1 VLLLPDWLRAWL
13 PGLFTGGLGLVLA
26 PWLDRKVTW
35 HRLILYALAVFFSLR
50 YLVWRFSETL
60 APLGWTWDALASW
73 SFALIEGATII
84 SSISAFTILAR
95 FRERSV
101 EASQNLAWYDPSPP
115 SVAVLIATYNEEWA
129 VLERTIAGALASDY
143 PRFTVHVLDDG
154 RREWLGE
161 RCRALG
167 VEHITRPDN
176 YHGKAGNIN
185 HTLMLFRQRGTVP
198 DFVAVLDAD
207 FVPHSD
213 FLSRS
218 LALFHDETVGLVQTP
233 QHFFNPDPI
242 QHNLGISRSYPD
254 EQRFF
259 FDYMQPSRDAWGI
272 AVCCGTSSIVRW
284 SALDAIGD
292 FPTASVTEDYLLTS
306 MLKLKGFSTVY
317 LNEALSEGLAP
328 EGLKEYITQRARWC
342 LGLMQIVR
350 SEAGPFSRQRLR
362 FRDRWSILDSCVYWL
377 TTFPFKIACIVYP
390 LLYWFFGVIVVD
402 ARIDD
407 IISNF
412 VPYYLAT
419 MVFLNFVSIGLF
431 LPILND
437 ISQLVG
443 AWEIS
448 RGAVTG
454 LLRPKGHAFKVTM
467 KGGDRTKVVIQ
478 WSIMR
483 RFVLLFAATAVG
495 LVIGLTFEYAFEARA
510 GEGKIVILFW
520 TLYNLLVLAG
530 ACLVCVELPRSGS
543 ILRVRPE
550 QVSVSLNGRERLAWL
565 ADINFEAVRVRGIE
579 VASGTAFSLNIPEV
593 GLVPA
598 IAGVSVGGSTDAAIS
613 LSSEQRLLLAEKLH
627 TQAGTPGT
635 GIIAG
640 ATLAAGLIRRVVAG
654 TIR

>member
-1 VLLLPDWLRAWL
+1 M
-13 PGLFTGGLGLVLA
+13 LGPV
-26 PWLDRKVTW
+26 LDRKVIW
-35 HRLILYALAVFFSLR
+35 HRMLFYALAVFFSLR
-50 YLVWRFSETL
+50 YLIWRFTETL
-60 APLGWTWDALASW
+60 APLDLTWDALASW

-84 SSISAFTILAR
+84 SSISAFTILLR
-95 FRERSV
+95 FRERSA
-101 EASQNLAWYDPSPP
+101 EASGNLEWYGSKPP
-115 SVAVLIATYNEEWA
+115 AIAVLIATYNEEWG
-129 VLERTIAGALASDY
+129 VLERTIAGALASAY
-143 PRFTVHVLDDG
+143 PRFTVHVLDDS
-154 RREWLGE
+154 RREWLADK
-161 RCRALG
+161 CRELG
-167 VEHITRPDN
+167 VEHITRPNND
-176 YHGKAGNIN
+176 HGKAGNIN
-185 HTLMLFRQRGTVP
+185 HTLALLRERGTVP

-218 LALFHDETVGLVQTP
+218 LALFHDPAVGLVQTP
-233 QHFFNPDPI
+233 QHFFNPDPV

-292 FPTASVTEDYLLTS
+292 LPTASVTEDYLLTS

-317 LNEALSEGLAP
+317 LNEPLSEGLAP

-350 SEAGPFSRQRLR
+350 SEAGPFSRQPLR

-407 IISNF
+407 IVSNF

-419 MVFLNFVSIGLF
+419 MVFLNFVSIGMF
-431 LPILND
+431 VPILND
-437 ISQLVG
+437 ISQLIG

-448 RGAVTG
+448 RGALTG

-483 RFVLLFAATAVG
+483 RFVLLFSATIVG
-495 LVIGLTFEYAFEARA
+495 LLIGLTLDYAFEARA
-510 GEGKIVILFW
+510 GEGKVVILFW

-543 ILRVRPE
+543 ILRSRPE
-550 QVSVSLNGRERLAWL
+550 QVSVNVDGRAQLAWL
-565 ADINFEAVRVRGIE
+565 ADINFEAVRIRGLDIPVGAPFTLE
-579 VASGTAFSLNIPEV
+579 VPQV
-593 GLVPA
+593 GVVSAVSELSV
-598 IAGVSVGGSTDAAIS
+598 AGSVDAAIA
-613 LSSEQRLLLAEKLH
+613 LSSEQRPLLVEKLH

-640 ATLAAGLIRRVVAG
+640 ATLAAGLIRRIVAG
-654 TIR
+654 SVR

>member
-1 VLLLPDWLRAWL
+1 MLLLPDWLRAWV
-13 PGLFTGGLGLVLA
+13 PGLFAGGLGLVLG
-26 PWLDRKVTW
+26 PLLDRKVIW
-35 HRLILYALAVFFSLR
+35 HRLLFYVLAVVFSLR
-50 YLVWRFSETL
+50 YLIWRFTETL
-60 APLGWTWDALASW
+60 APLGFTWDALASW
-73 SFALIEGATII
+73 SFAIIEGATIV
-84 SSISAFTILAR
+84 SSLSAFTILAR
-95 FRERSV
+95 FRERTI
-101 EASQNLAWYDPSPP
+101 EANKNLDWYGDAPP
-115 SVAVLIATYNEEWA
+115 LIAVLVATYNEEWA
-129 VLERTIAGALASDY
+129 VLERTIAGALASEY

-154 RREWLGE
+154 RREWLAE
-161 RCRALG
+161 KCRDLG
-167 VEHITRPDN
+167 VEHVTRPNND
-176 YHGKAGNIN
+176 HGKAGNIN
-185 HTLMLFRQRGTVP
+185 HTLTLFRQRGTVP

-207 FVPHSD
+207 FVPHGD

-218 LALFHDETVGLVQTP
+218 LALFHDPTVGLVQTP

-317 LNEALSEGLAP
+317 LNEPLSEGLAP

-350 SEAGPFSRQRLR
+350 SEAGPFSAQRLR
-362 FRDRWSILDSCVYWL
+362 VRDRWSILDACVYWL

-407 IISNF
+407 IVSNF

-419 MVFLNFVSIGLF
+419 MVFLNFVSIGMF
-431 LPILND
+431 VPILND

-448 RGAVTG
+448 RGAFTG

-483 RFVLLFAATAVG
+483 RFVLLFAATVVG
-495 LVIGLTFEYAFEARA
+495 LLIGLTIDYAFEARA
-510 GEGKIVILFW
+510 GEGKVVILFW
-520 TLYNLLVLAG
+520 TLYNLVVLAG

-543 ILRVRPE
+543 ILRSRPE
-550 QVSVSLNGRERLAWL
+550 QVTVTANGTERRAWL
-565 ADINFEAVRVRGIE
+565 VDINFEAVRLRGIE
-579 VASGTAFSLNIPEV
+579 LPAGTEFLVEVVEV
-593 GLVPA
+593 GTLSAV
-598 IAGVSVGGSTDAAIS
+598 AGLSVGGSVDAAIT
-613 LSSEQRLLLAEKLH
+613 LSPEQRPLLVEKLH

-640 ATLAAGLIRRVVAG
+640 ATLAAGLFRRVVAG
-654 TIR
+654 SIR